1 MGEHWVKEH
10 PRVSKNGVKTS
21 VEAHCRKSP
30 KGKDVIYP
38 EEIIHIAQTH
48 FSNLKD
54 LPSEKSLGF
63 PNGNTFNLI
72 IAGWCTYWNEVLK
85 PKHKLDPNIVK
96 ILIATESGFSPE
108 PSVSKTHKAIGLMQI
123 MPQTIKY
130 LSSKE
135 KELQDHFIEID
146 EESVRDPV
154 VNIAAGTRWLFRKFE
169 LTERKLKRVPTWKEV
184 LFDYKGI
191 TNDDSKDAIKIRA
204 SIDKYLKELKL

>member
-1 MGEHWVKEH
+1 
-10 PRVSKNGVKTS
+10 
-21 VEAHCRKSP
+21 
-30 KGKDVIYP
+30 
-38 EEIIHIAQTH
+38 
-48 FSNLKD
+48 
-54 LPSEKSLGF
+54 
-63 PNGNTFNLI
+63 
-72 IAGWCTYWNEVLK
+72 
-85 PKHKLDPNIVK
+85 
-96 ILIATESGFSPE
+96 
-108 PSVSKTHKAIGLMQI
+108 LMQI